1 LAAPPRPLPALVRW
15 VLWLV
20 GTVSLL
26 LGLIGIVL
34 PGLPTTP
41 FVLLAAACFARASP
55 RLHQWMRDNRWVG
68 PSLRDWERHRS
79 LSLRIKA
86 VALGS
91 MAVMVSLS
99 VWTFRG
105 KPLIQVALIVAA
117 LLGVWVVAW
126 LIPTRAQPPKPR

>member
-1 LAAPPRPLPALVRW
+1 MAAPPRPLPALVRW